1 MLDMADI
8 HSIGVLRC
16 KACGA
21 LDPGPREFCSACGD
35 AQMEACSVPG
45 HGKLVSWTIIR
56 RPPTRFRTNGPYT
69 IAVVDLDAG
78 VRLTGRLTSM
88 SENIRPGADIAF
100 VGMDDAIHL
109 FEERAT

>member
-1 MLDMADI
+1 
-8 HSIGVLRC
+8 
-16 KACGA
+16 
-21 LDPGPREFCSACGD
+21 
-35 AQMEACSVPG
+35 MEACSVPG

-56 RPPTRFRTNGPYT
+56 RPPIRFRTNGPYT